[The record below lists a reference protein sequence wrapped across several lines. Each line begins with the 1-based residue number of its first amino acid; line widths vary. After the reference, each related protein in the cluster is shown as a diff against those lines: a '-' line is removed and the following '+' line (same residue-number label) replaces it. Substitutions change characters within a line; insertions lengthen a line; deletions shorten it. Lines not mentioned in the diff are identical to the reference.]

1 MPKLFT
7 RILCCFLIVA
17 LYGCKESYK
26 TEQFYAMGTFVSVT
40 VPEKNADIIVNAR
53 SRITSLEAA
62 VKEDTEKFNKNPR
75 YKPRLAVNELISR
88 GRAYELITDGRF
100 SIYSATVSKLY
111 GFPEGAYR
119 VPDQSE
125 IDTALDN
132 ISRGTNVSM
141 DLGAYAKG
149 WIVDEAIA
157 EIKDAGVKTAMVNAG
172 GDLYA
177 LGKRPDRDWRVA
189 IQDPKNNRDYISI
202 VNLENMAVATSG
214 DYERFFKAQD
224 GRTIFHIFDATTG
237 QNPEYYHS
245 VSVIASTTEEADGLS
260 TAFFL
265 INPAEVRAKCNKL
278 KTPVLLYTVNG
289 SIMKLCGWEK
299 FEKK

>member
-1 MPKLFT
+1 MPSLFAK
-7 RILCCFLIVA
+7 ILCCLLIVA
-17 LYGCKESYK
+17 LFGCKESYK
-26 TEQFYAMGTFVSVT
+26 TEQFYAMGTFVSIT

-53 SRITSLEAA
+53 SKITSLEAA
-62 VKEDTEKFNKNPR
+62 VKEDTEKFNRNPR
-75 YKPRLAVNELISR
+75 YKPRPAVAELIER
-88 GRAYELITDGRF
+88 GSSYELITDGRF
-100 SIYSATVSKLY
+100 SVYAATISKLY

-125 IDTALDN
+125 LDTALDN
-132 ISRGTNVSM
+132 ISRGTNVSL

-149 WIVDEAIA
+149 WIVDEAIRT
-157 EIKDAGVKTAMVNAG
+157 IKEAGIKTAMVNAG

-189 IQDPKNNRDYISI
+189 IQDPKNSRDYISI

-214 DYERFFKAQD
+214 DYERAFKAPD
-224 GRTIFHIFDATTG
+224 GRMIFHIFDATTG

-245 VSVIASTTEEADGLS
+245 VSVIAPTTEEADGLS

-265 INPAEVRAKCNKL
+265 INPSEVRAKCAKL

-289 SIMKLCGWEK
+289 NLMKLCGWEK